1 MLRPQMTQ
9 TKTQERKQAMNN
21 RYIDETLDYKLVVQQ
36 SVASKANG
44 HLVYAIV
51 NKETDVVEAEVPFLV
66 QGYEGLYEMQST
78 LDDWR
83 NKFSDK
89 SKEKEKESDI
99 LVN

>member
-1 MLRPQMTQ
+1 
-9 TKTQERKQAMNN
+9 MNS
-21 RYIDETLDYKLVVQQ
+21 RFIDETLDYKLIVQQ

-66 QGYEGLYEMQST
+66 QGYEGLYEMQDT
-78 LDDWR
+78 LDKWR
-83 NKFSDK
+83 NKFDNKKNEDK
-89 SKEKEKESDI
+89 KESEI

>member
-1 MLRPQMTQ
+1 
-9 TKTQERKQAMNN
+9 MNS
-21 RYIDETLDYKLVVQQ
+21 RFIDETLDYKLIVQQ

-66 QGYEGLYEMQST
+66 QGYEGLYEMQDT
-78 LDDWR
+78 LDKWR
-83 NKFSDK
+83 DKFETRKGNEDN
-89 SKEKEKESDI
+89 KESEI

>member
-1 MLRPQMTQ
+1 
-9 TKTQERKQAMNN
+9 MNS
-21 RYIDETLDYKLVVQQ
+21 RFIDETLDYKLIVQQ

-66 QGYEGLYEMQST
+66 QGYEGSYEMQDT
-78 LDDWR
+78 LDKWR
-83 NKFSDK
+83 NKFDNKKNEDK
-89 SKEKEKESDI
+89 KESEI

>member
-1 MLRPQMTQ
+1 
-9 TKTQERKQAMNN
+9 MNS
-21 RYIDETLDYKLVVQQ
+21 RYIEETLDYKLVVQQ
-36 SVASKANG
+36 SIASKVNG
-44 HLVYAIV
+44 HLVYAII

-89 SKEKEKESDI
+89 SKEKEKESEI

>member
-1 MLRPQMTQ
+1 
-9 TKTQERKQAMNN
+9 MNS
-21 RYIDETLDYKLVVQQ
+21 RYIEETLDYKLVVQK

-66 QGYEGLYEMQST
+66 QGYEGLYEMQDT
-78 LDDWR
+78 LDKWR
-83 NKFSDK
+83 NKFDNKKNEDK
-89 SKEKEKESDI
+89 KESEI